1 MSLHLLKSNLEPLRV
16 MFGVIFYVFFQV
28 VEAHIFPRF
37 HFVAVDVGL
46 VVGLADEDVVKLV
59 LGEALPD
66 GGLIYKGV
74 DLAHLA
80 SHTHFFHQ
88 AALGGLG
95 CRFSGAGMAAAG
107 VGPKA
112 GGMVLREGAL
122 LQEQFA
128 LGIKYKNGESSV
140 KMRRDMR
147 GLLLH
152 LAYGLVVF
160 IYKDYVFHDSLF

>member
-1 MSLHLLKSNLEPLRV
+1 MLLAQREQHPCMSLHLLKSNLEPLRV
-16 MFGVIFYVFFQV
+16 MFGVVFYVFFQV

-37 HFVAVDVGL
+37 HFVAVDVGCA
-46 VVGLADEDVVKLV
+46 VALADEDMVKLV

-80 SHTHFFHQ
+80 SHTHLFHQ
-88 AALGGLG
+88 ATLGGFG
-95 CRFSGAGMAAAG
+95 CRLACAGMAAAG

-112 GGMVLREGAL
+112 GGVVLRKGAL

-128 LGIKYKNGESSV
+128 L
-140 KMRRDMR
+140 
-147 GLLLH
+147 
-152 LAYGLVVF
+152 
-160 IYKDYVFHDSLF
+160 